1 MQILIYGSPFI
12 LAAFII
18 VISLLMEKVFPSTM
32 QKTNKGKLKDSYTV
46 SVTAVAGKGSEAHL
60 DCVFTKRKSGKYRYR
75 FGVFEWIIFIVVVLP
90 TVALG
95 IWIINDYWEMIIKSP
110 LEMTSYAVVIVLDL
124 LLLIVLL
131 CNPIMRAIMYFKRF
145 EKMGEQI

>member
-12 LAAFII
+12 LVAFII
-18 VISLLMEKVFPSTM
+18 VISLLMEKVFPSTI
-32 QKTNKGKLKDSYTV
+32 QKTKKGKLKDSYTV
-46 SVTAVAGKGSEAHL
+46 SVTAIVGKGSETHL

-110 LEMTSYAVVIVLDL
+110 LEMTSYAVVIILDL
-124 LLLIVLL
+124 FLLIVLL
-131 CNPIMRAIMYFKRF
+131 CNPTMRAILYFKRYL
-145 EKMGEQI
+145 KD